1 MLDKKNLRK
10 DLHLIG
16 LKLISKIVEVENSD
30 LLTPAAEWDTE
41 EWIEFKS
48 MIKLKQD
55 AMVEIGCVQFICKH
69 ISEVDDDEILEQSL
83 LNSIALLLGGNPNTQ

>member
-16 LKLISKIVEVENSD
+16 LKLISKIVEVENTN

-48 MIKLKQD
+48 MIKMKQD
-55 AMVEIGCVQFICKH
+55 ALVEIGCV
-69 ISEVDDDEILEQSL
+69 
-83 LNSIALLLGGNPNTQ
+83 